1 MLYEAAAYLVIF
13 AAMVLLEWRTTLR
26 ERQGALTGVLLVL
39 VFGARFVIEFLKE
52 PQEAFEA
59 ALPLDM
65 GQLLSLPV
73 VLIGVLLLSAAYF
86 RSGASTAASKTAERS
101 G

>member
-1 MLYEAAAYLVIF
+1 M
-13 AAMVLLEWRTTLR
+13 
-26 ERQGALTGVLLVL
+26 LLVL
-39 VFGARFVIEFLKE
+39 VFGARFAIEFLKE

-73 VLIGVLLLSAAYF
+73 VLIGALLLSAAYR
-86 RSGASTAASKTAERS
+86 RSDARANGRS
-101 G
+101 PGVHQ